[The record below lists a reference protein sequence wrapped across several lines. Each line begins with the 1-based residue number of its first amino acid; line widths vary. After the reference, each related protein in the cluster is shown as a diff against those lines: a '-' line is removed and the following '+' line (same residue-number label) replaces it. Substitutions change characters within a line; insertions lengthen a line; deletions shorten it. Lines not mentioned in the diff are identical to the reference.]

1 MFRLVALFAL
11 VTVSVAEPQWY
22 GYSQAM
28 DATHMKTASGDTVS
42 VTAKKAEHHQLKLS
56 EYANKGYAYGYVKPT
71 VVAGTPVATYA
82 SPVVNYANTYAAG
95 MPLIHHLG
103 KRETEANSQYI
114 YNSGVHT
121 NGYALPNVYNTV
133 ASPVFYNGVHN
144 GAYNGVYNGLYN
156 TYTGLHSIGKR
167 EAEADSQFLYN
178 SGVYANGYNGYSLPT
193 IFKGAYNT
201 VASPVVS
208 YNGAYNGL
216 YNTYAGVHAI
226 GKREAEADS
235 QWVYNNGYTPLNG
248 YTGYTG
254 LTGYTTPY
262 TYGNVWN
269 RAQYLW

>member
-1 MFRLVALFAL
+1 
-11 VTVSVAEPQWY
+11 
-22 GYSQAM
+22 
-28 DATHMKTASGDTVS
+28 MKTASGDTVY
-42 VTAKKAEHHQLKLS
+42 VAAKKVKHHQLKAS

-71 VVAGTPVATYA
+71 IVAATPVATYA

-103 KRETEANSQYI
+103 KREAEADSQYI
-114 YNSGVHT
+114 YNSGVYT
-121 NGYALPNVYNTV
+121 NGYAFPNVYNTV
-133 ASPVFYNGVHN
+133 ASQVFYNAVHN
-144 GAYNGVYNGLYN
+144 GAYNGAYQGLYN

-167 EAEADSQFLYN
+167 EAEADSQFLYH
-178 SGVYANGYNGYSLPT
+178 SGVYANGYNGYSLPA
-193 IFKGAYNT
+193 IFKGVYNT
-201 VASPVVS
+201 VTSPVVS
-208 YNGAYNGL
+208 YNGAYNGI
-216 YNTYAGVHAI
+216 YNTYTGVHAI

-235 QWVYNNGYTPLNG
+235 QWVYNNRYTPLNG